1 LALTLEKEQ
10 RLRNAGLFDLF
21 EKERALWKAMARE
34 AYSYTKRYVERANAR
49 VRVDDVVGPLI
60 EALKVTGNLE
70 EHLDDK
76 KLKEKYWVAWF
87 GELILEQLW
96 DELTKTR

>member
-1 LALTLEKEQ
+1 MGLTLEKEQ
-10 RLRNAGLFDLF
+10 RLRNAGFFHLF
-21 EKERALWKAMARE
+21 EKERPLWKAMAQE
-34 AYSYTKRYVERANAR
+34 AYTYTKLYVERAKAR
-49 VRVDDVVGPLI
+49 VRTDDVIGPLV
-60 EALKVTGNLE
+60 EALKVTGKLE

-96 DELTKTR
+96 DELKKK